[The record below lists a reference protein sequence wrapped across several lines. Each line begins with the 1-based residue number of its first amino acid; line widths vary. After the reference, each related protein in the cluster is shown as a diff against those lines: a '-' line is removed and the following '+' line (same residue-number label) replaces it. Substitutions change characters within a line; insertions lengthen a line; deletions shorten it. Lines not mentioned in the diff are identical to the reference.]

1 MAQDIRLNVSLM
13 ASDSFQ
19 PTAVSHLVV
28 TELHNRAEF
37 SRFQLPAL
45 HCHAS
50 KLLHVEH
57 NLLRNGGKD
66 RCHVMSC
73 HVCHVVIMMKR
84 VIEEI
89 EKYCILLHSNL
100 IKD

>member
-1 MAQDIRLNVSLM
+1 MLRSFFTLNTTYSGM
-13 ASDSFQ
+13 EGRID
-19 PTAVSHLVV
+19 
-28 TELHNRAEF
+28 
-37 SRFQLPAL
+37 
-45 HCHAS
+45 
-50 KLLHVEH
+50 
-57 NLLRNGGKD
+57 
-66 RCHVMSC
+66 VMSC